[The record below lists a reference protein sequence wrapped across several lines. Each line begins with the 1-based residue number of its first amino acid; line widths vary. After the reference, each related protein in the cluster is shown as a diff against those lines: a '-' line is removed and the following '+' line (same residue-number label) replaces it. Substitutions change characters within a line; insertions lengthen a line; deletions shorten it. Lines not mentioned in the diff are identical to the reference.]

1 MGALA
6 PWYLTGR
13 SVSVT
18 HSGVLDSFQL
28 EEDRLTER
36 AVEAQRRLQRFKKEF
51 DVFFSRRLVKFGKW
65 NHSDSVPRVGSVC
78 LILDKE
84 EGKRHFLQKFRLGRI
99 SKFLSEHLVEL
110 HYVRQD
116 PEVTSQLLK
125 NLRAGADAW
134 RNVYKVKTLTC
145 KRDLKAV
152 AVLAEPQQ
160 EQQAP
165 VMVDVLLGEPQRDEV
180 QPQGQDPSLDN
191 VQTVDPSLD
200 EMKTVNPPL
209 DEVLPVGG
217 NGKLEL
223 ANGRGLGGNDHEN
236 PAPAAG
242 GVAGHEGGDGLVDLG
257 QPLPAQQK
265 GWSPVRTISLERE
278 KLKKNV
284 DWSRSPVPSEP
295 SQPETLPVK
304 KASRRKVIKE
314 KWFLKK

>member
-1 MGALA
+1 M
-6 PWYLTGR
+6 
-13 SVSVT
+13 
-18 HSGVLDSFQL
+18 
-28 EEDRLTER
+28 
-36 AVEAQRRLQRFKKEF
+36 
-51 DVFFSRRLVKFGKW
+51 
-65 NHSDSVPRVGSVC
+65 
-78 LILDKE
+78 
-84 EGKRHFLQKFRLGRI
+84 
-99 SKFLSEHLVEL
+99 SEHLVEL

-134 RNVYKVKTLTC
+134 RSVYKVKTLTC
-145 KRDLKAV
+145 TRDLKAV
-152 AVLAEPQQ
+152 AVLTEPQQ

-180 QPQGQDPSLDN
+180 QPQDQDPSLDN

-200 EMKTVNPPL
+200 EVKTVNPPL
-209 DEVLPVGG
+209 DEVKTVTSPLDEVLPVRG

-223 ANGRGLGGNDHEN
+223 ANGRGLGGNDLEN

-242 GVAGHEGGDGLVDLG
+242 DVAGHEGGDGSVDLG

-265 GWSPVRTISLERE
+265 GWRPVRAISLERE

-295 SQPETLPVK
+295 SPPETLPVK
-304 KASRRKVIKE
+304 RATRRKVIKE